1 MFSCISRPV
10 NGDENAV
17 PTDLE
22 SRSSES
28 SMKTPKRGLEKVGSK
43 WRTMKSTHLRPNKI
57 SRFELNIKSNNTW
70 TLDSDLA
77 EYANKL
83 IHNLA
88 EYANKLIHNFA
99 LTQVVTERIVDKNP
113 VPTNIKGE
121 NIPDPYLQKL
131 IVELNKRIPLS

>member
-77 EYANKL
+77 EYANR
-83 IHNLA
+83 
-88 EYANKLIHNFA
+88 LIHNFV

-113 VPTNIKGE
+113 IPTNIKGE
-121 NIPDPYLQKL
+121 NLLDPYLQKL

>member
-83 IHNLA
+83 IHN
-88 EYANKLIHNFA
+88 FA

-121 NIPDPYLQKL
+121 NLPDPYLQKL

>member
-1 MFSCISRPV
+1 
-10 NGDENAV
+10 
-17 PTDLE
+17 
-22 SRSSES
+22 
-28 SMKTPKRGLEKVGSK
+28 
-43 WRTMKSTHLRPNKI
+43 MKSTHLRPNKI

-88 EYANKLIHNFA
+88 EYANKLIHNLAEYANKLIHNFA
-99 LTQVVTERIVDKNP
+99 LTQIVTERIVDKNP
-113 VPTNIKGE
+113 IPTNIKGE

>member
-1 MFSCISRPV
+1 
-10 NGDENAV
+10 
-17 PTDLE
+17 
-22 SRSSES
+22 
-28 SMKTPKRGLEKVGSK
+28 
-43 WRTMKSTHLRPNKI
+43 MKSTHLRPNKI

-99 LTQVVTERIVDKNP
+99 LTQIVTERIVDKNP
-113 VPTNIKGE
+113 IPTNIKGE
-121 NIPDPYLQKL
+121 NLLDPYLQKL
-131 IVELNKRIPLS
+131 IVELNKSIPLS